1 MLRYQKKKGLPM
13 KEQATTDKEY
23 KREYK
28 KYLTASIFDSASNQI
43 ASSAFLTAFAV
54 YLGLSN
60 FAIGIY
66 AVLNIITNIFQI
78 FAAPLFY
85 KIGQSKKV
93 VLTNYTIY
101 RLSSVCFAIIPFI
114 SSGIAT
120 RTALFFVFASIYA
133 LTGEMGYVTFVN
145 WRMSLVRV
153 DDRTKFSSTKN
164 IFSNTV
170 IVAFSLVV
178 GVILDYFSANG
189 KELIGFLIMFALLF
203 IIALIDILIRM
214 HTLKPELINKKVTV
228 KDTITIPAKDNQ
240 FRKITLICALKCFA
254 ESIGMVYLNIFLL
267 RQLHLGYIYYSILNL
282 TIHLSAALFSKVWA
296 KVARNR
302 KWTHV
307 LVPMSILYLTAFLL
321 LFIIPNKPILY
332 LLPLIYIMLGCASS
346 AYNIFDNIAIYES
359 AKDGYHTSY
368 VTFERFVEGIVV
380 AFIPLLTL
388 FISEDSFWG
397 IKSTFLIG
405 VISFALLSFTLI
417 ITHNKKAPSDI
428 SDEQSKT
435 DKDQ

>member
-1 MLRYQKKKGLPM
+1 M
-13 KEQATTDKEY
+13 KEETIIDKEY
-23 KREYK
+23 KKEYK

-93 VLTNYTIY
+93 VVTNYSIY
-101 RLSSVCFAIIPFI
+101 RLSSICFAMIPFVAT
-114 SSGIAT
+114 GIGA

-145 WRMSLVRV
+145 WRMSLVNAE
-153 DDRTKFSSTKN
+153 DRTKFSSTKN

-170 IVAFSLVV
+170 IVAFSLVI

-189 KELIGFLIMFALLF
+189 KELIGFLIMFSLLF
-203 IIALIDILIRM
+203 IIALIDIVIRTR
-214 HTLKPELINKKVTV
+214 TLKPELINKKVTV
-228 KDTITIPAKDNQ
+228 KDTIIIPATDKN
-240 FRKITLICALKCFA
+240 FRGITLICAIKCFA

-267 RQLHLGYIYYSILNL
+267 RHLHLNYIYYSILNL
-282 TIHLSAALFSKVWA
+282 TVHLSAALFSKVWA

-302 KWTHV
+302 KWMRI
-307 LVPMSILYLTAFLL
+307 LIPMSLFYLATFLL
-321 LFIIPNKPILY
+321 LFLLPNKLIMY
-332 LLPLIYIMLGCASS
+332 LLPLLYVMLGCASS

-359 AKDGYHTSY
+359 AKEGYHTSY
-368 VTFERFVEGIVV
+368 VTFERFIEGIVV

-388 FISEDSFWG
+388 FISENSFWG
-397 IKSTFLIG
+397 IKTTFLIG
-405 VISFALLSFTLI
+405 AVSFVLLFLTLLI
-417 ITHNKKAPSDI
+417 VHKKKSPS
-428 SDEQSKT
+428 SVSNEQSLI
-435 DKDQ
+435 DHNE